1 MATADI
7 DLIAIRRHL
16 HTNPELSMIEYQT
29 QAYLKEIVLSWESPW
44 LTIREI
50 PAIPTALLVRLTGS
64 NPKRTVGY
72 RTDIDA
78 LPIKEETQLP
88 YASQNDGVMHACG
101 HDIHMTV
108 ALGVLAHFAE
118 NQPTDNMVFLFQPA
132 EEEQAGGKQLYEL
145 GTFVDEWRPDEF
157 YALHDQPAMPAGQIA
172 TRQGT
177 LFAGTT
183 EIHLTIKGHGGHA
196 AFPHQAQDVIV
207 AAASFVMAIQTIV
220 SRNVD
225 PVRGGVITIGKLQ
238 AGTIGNVIPNEAQLA
253 GTIRAFQQADLEMMQ
268 QRVREIAQSLATMY
282 GVTFDLE
289 LNQGG
294 YWPVNN
300 DQKTTAAFMAFMA
313 NDEDVDFAISQPAMT
328 GEDFGYLI
336 NQIPGTM
343 FWLGVG
349 DAEHGLHDS
358 QLAPDEAAIAPG
370 VHAMIKFLNWRME
383 Q

>member
-29 QAYLKEIVLSWESPW
+29 QAYLKEIVLSWGAPW

-64 NPKRTVGY
+64 NPKRTIGY

-358 QLAPDEAAIAPG
+358 KLAPDESAIAPG
-370 VHAMIKFLNWRME
+370 VHAIIKFLDWRMK

>member
-1 MATADI
+1 MAIADI

-16 HTNPELSMIEYQT
+16 HTYPELSMAEFKT
-29 QAYLKEIVLSWESPW
+29 QAYLKDIILSWKSPW

-50 PAIPTALLVRLTGS
+50 PAVPTALLVRLTGS

-78 LPIKEETQLP
+78 LPINEETQLP
-88 YASQNDGVMHACG
+88 YASKNDGVMHACG

-108 ALGVLAHFAE
+108 ALGVLAHFSKQ
-118 NQPTDNMVFLFQPA
+118 QPTDNMIFLFQPA

-196 AFPHQAQDVIV
+196 AFPNQAQDVIV
-207 AAASFVMAIQTIV
+207 AAASFVMAIQTVV

-225 PVRGGVITIGKLQ
+225 PVHGGVITIGKLQ
-238 AGTIGNVIPNEAQLA
+238 AGTIGNVMPNEARLA

-268 QRVREIAQSLATMY
+268 QRVREISQSLATMY

-300 DQKTTAAFMAFMA
+300 DEKTTAAFMTFMA
-313 NDEDVDFAISQPAMT
+313 NDEDVDFAVSQPAMT

-358 QLAPDEAAIAPG
+358 HLAPDESAIAPG
-370 VHAMIKFLNWRME
+370 VHAMIKFLDWRMK

>member
-1 MATADI
+1 MTTADI

-207 AAASFVMAIQTIV
+207 AAASFVMAVQTVV

-225 PVRGGVITIGKLQ
+225 PVHGGVITIGKLQ

-300 DQKTTAAFMAFMA
+300 DQKTTAAFMTFMA

-349 DAEHGLHDS
+349 NAEHGLHDS
-358 QLAPDEAAIAPG
+358 QLAPDEGAIAPG
-370 VHAMIKFLNWRME
+370 VHAMIKFLNWRMK

>member
-1 MATADI
+1 MAIADL

-16 HTNPELSMIEYQT
+16 HAYPELSMAEFKT
-29 QAYLKEIVLSWESPW
+29 QAYLKEIILSWQSSW

-50 PAIPTALLVRLTGS
+50 PAVPTALLVRLTGS
-64 NPKRTVGY
+64 KPTRTIGY
-72 RTDIDA
+72 RADIDA
-78 LPIKEETQLP
+78 LPINEETDLA
-88 YASQNDGVMHACG
+88 YASKNPGVMHACG

-108 ALGVLAHFAE
+108 ALGVLAYFATH
-118 NQPTDNMVFLFQPA
+118 QPVDNLIFLFQPA

-145 GTFVDEWRPDEF
+145 GTFVNEWRPDEF

-183 EIHLTIKGHGGHA
+183 EIHLTIKGRGGHA

-207 AAASFVMAIQTIV
+207 AASSFVMALQTIV
-220 SRNVD
+220 SRNVN

-238 AGTIGNVIPNEAQLA
+238 AGTIGNVIPNEAKLA
-253 GTIRAFQQADLEMMQ
+253 GTIRAFEQADLEMMQ
-268 QRVREIAQSLATMY
+268 QRVREIAQSTAAMY
-282 GVTFDLE
+282 SVTFDLE

-300 DQKTTAAFMAFMA
+300 DSKTTTNFMQFMQ
-313 NDEDVDFAISQPAMT
+313 EDKEIDFVVSQPAMT

-358 QLAPDEAAIAPG
+358 HLAPDESAIEPG
-370 VHAMIKFLNWRME
+370 IRAITKFLNWRM
-383 Q
+383 QQ